1 MGNWNNF
8 SNTLNGYGYSVQM
21 PPGFMST
28 PLDPMSGGC
37 FAWPLGSTPPPNS
50 PALVWLLPIM
60 PAYLPGLI
68 QHYYN
73 FDNPMIANFNAQSLG
88 LMSVTRIAPLR
99 EINLNG
105 SRTLVREFDA
115 MSIDGQP
122 IRMSAMLLQG
132 PYSVLQ
138 CIVGVNMYRWAEFTG
153 ATLQFVANLQMNGTN
168 AVPVQVR
175 TMIDKNNL
183 NNVEMQLVQDGSSE
197 IASIMKLPT
206 VVGGTT
212 VYQIN
217 VLGNGNVA
225 FGDVK
230 GTKVQIGDHNSQLN

>member
-1 MGNWNNF
+1 LGNWNNF

>member
-1 MGNWNNF
+1 LGNWNNF
-8 SNTLNGYGYSVQM
+8 SNTLSGYGYTVRM

-37 FAWPLGSTPPPNS
+37 FAWPMGSTPPTRS

-88 LMSVTRIAPLR
+88 LMNVTRIAPLR
-99 EINLNG
+99 QTTLNG
-105 SRTLVREFDA
+105 ASTLIREFDA

-132 PYSVLQ
+132 PYSALQ

-168 AVPVQVR
+168 ATPGEVR
-175 TMIDKNNL
+175 TLIDKNNL
-183 NNVEMQLVQDGSSE
+183 NHVQMQVVNADQSQV
-197 IASIMKLPT
+197 ASIMNLPT

-217 VLGNGNVA
+217 VLGNGNLA

-230 GTKVQIGDHNSQLN
+230 GTNVQMGNHNTQAL

>member
-1 MGNWNNF
+1 
-8 SNTLNGYGYSVQM
+8 
-21 PPGFMST
+21 
-28 PLDPMSGGC
+28 
-37 FAWPLGSTPPPNS
+37 
-50 PALVWLLPIM
+50 M

-132 PYSVLQ
+132 PYSALQ

>member
-1 MGNWNNF
+1 LGNWNNF
-8 SNTLNGYGYSVQM
+8 SNTLTGYGYSVQM

-37 FAWPLGSTPPPNS
+37 FAWPLGSTPPPDS

-99 EINLNG
+99 QTMLNG
-105 SRTLVREFDA
+105 ASALVREFDA
-115 MSIDGQP
+115 MSIHGQP
-122 IRMSAMLLQG
+122 IRMSALLLQG
-132 PYSVLQ
+132 PYSALQ
-138 CIVGVNMYRWAEFTG
+138 CIAGVNLYSWVALAG
-153 ATLQFVANLQMNGTN
+153 PTLQFVANIQMNGTN

-183 NNVEMQLVQDGSSE
+183 NNVEMQLVPEGSSE
-197 IASIMKLPT
+197 VTSIMNLPT
-206 VVGGTT
+206 SVGGTT

-217 VLGNGNVA
+217 VLGNGNLA

-230 GTKVQIGDHNSQLN
+230 GTNVQIGDHNSQPH

>member
-1 MGNWNNF
+1 LGNWNNF

-132 PYSVLQ
+132 PYSALQ